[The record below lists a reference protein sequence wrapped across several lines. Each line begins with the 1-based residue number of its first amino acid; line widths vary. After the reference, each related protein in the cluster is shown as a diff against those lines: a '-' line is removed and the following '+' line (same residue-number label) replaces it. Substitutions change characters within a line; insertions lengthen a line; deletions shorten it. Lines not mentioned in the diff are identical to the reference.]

1 MNGNYRDKHG
11 VLLGSREG
19 APSLVWSP
27 GGPPMHPQP
36 LLTERVAHAEL
47 YAELFM
53 FTTSHSNS
61 VKKVSF
67 PFSS

>member
-11 VLLGSREG
+11 LLLGSREG

-27 GGPPMHPQP
+27 GVLPMHPQL
-36 LLTERVAHAEL
+36 LLTESVPHAEL

-53 FTTSHSNS
+53 FTTSYSNS

-67 PFSS
+67 PFSR